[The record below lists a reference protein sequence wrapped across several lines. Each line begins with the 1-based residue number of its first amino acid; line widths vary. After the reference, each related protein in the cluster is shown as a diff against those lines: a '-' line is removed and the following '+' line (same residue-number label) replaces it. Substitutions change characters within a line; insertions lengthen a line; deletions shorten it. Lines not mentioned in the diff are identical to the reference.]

1 MQPWENVFAAARA
14 MFKMLW
20 SRRLTAQ
27 AETRRTLET
36 EHSTIEH
43 QVEQFLD
50 RIADTDVP
58 SIVAAYEKRIRD
70 LEERK
75 IVLAE
80 RIANCGRAL
89 PDFDDAL
96 KTSLDFL
103 RNPGNLWDSPRLED
117 KRAVLKLA
125 FAGRLAYTRN
135 EGFKTP
141 DVSLPFKVLKDFRGG
156 KNEMARPERFELPT
170 SWFVAMRSIQLSY
183 GRST

>member
-1 MQPWENVFAAARA
+1 ME
-14 MFKMLW
+14 
-20 SRRLTAQ
+20 
-27 AETRRTLET
+27 AER
-36 EHSTIEH
+36 SKIER

-58 SIVAAYEKRIRD
+58 SIVATYEKRIRD

-89 PDFDDAL
+89 PDFDNTL

-141 DVSLPFKVLKDFRGG
+141 DMSLPFKVLQGFREG
-156 KNEMARPERFELPT
+156 KSKMARPRGFEPLTPAFGAFGHDYA
-170 SWFVAMRSIQLSY
+170 SARRNALDLVYQ
-183 GRST
+183 

>member
-1 MQPWENVFAAARA
+1 MRQAESINRLSRQEHRCRDYAAARGYV
-14 MFKMLW
+14 
-20 SRRLTAQ
+20 
-27 AETRRTLET
+27 
-36 EHSTIEH
+36 
-43 QVEQFLD
+43 VEAVFHD
-50 RIADTDVP
+50 DVSGGGDFIADTDVP
-58 SIVAAYEKRIRD
+58 SILGACEKRIRD

-80 RIANCGRAL
+80 RIANYVRAL

-141 DVSLPFKVLKDFRGG
+141 DVSLPFKVLEGFRGG
-156 KNEMARPERFELPT
+156 NALPD
-170 SWFVAMRSIQLSY
+170 
-183 GRST
+183 